1 MIVYDN
7 GENAIF
13 LLLFFGVKMQ
23 FSSLF
28 FSGEN
33 GNLDL
38 EKKIK
43 MGKDIYNFTFL
54 VGIHGLI

>member
-1 MIVYDN
+1 
-7 GENAIF
+7 
-13 LLLFFGVKMQ
+13 MQ
-23 FSSLF
+23 FSSVF

-43 MGKDIYNFTFL
+43 MGKDIYNLTFL
-54 VGIHGLI
+54 VGYSWFDLKNIQLKLLNNF